1 MEILMNLIM
10 ILGVLLVASL
20 GGNAFLF
27 DAVGEAREQV
37 TLANE
42 RRRDA
47 VDAAEL
53 CSASVDSLRIE
64 GDERRKRGQAA
75 VDAARKAASVANSRA
90 DRERNRLQAVPG
102 DACASAQ
109 VETREWLLQRQ
120 GGAK

>member
-1 MEILMNLIM
+1 MNLIA
-10 ILGVLLVASL
+10 ILAVLLVASL

-27 DAVGEAREQV
+27 DAVGEARLEV

-53 CSASVDSLRIE
+53 CSDSVNSLRIE

-75 VDAARKAASVANSRA
+75 IDAARKAAGAANSRA
-90 DRERNRLQAVPG
+90 DRERRRAQAVPG

-109 VETREWLLQRQ
+109 VETREWLQQRQ

>member
-1 MEILMNLIM
+1 MNLIM
-10 ILGVLLVASL
+10 ILGVLRVASL

-47 VDAAEL
+47 VDAAKL
-53 CSASVDSLRIE
+53 CSDSVDSLRIE
-64 GDERRKRGQAA
+64 GDERRKRAQAA

-120 GGAK
+120 IAK